1 MMSRNRKWKQKM
13 AASLAAGMSVV
24 LSAVPVCAAG
34 SENAGNNAV
43 CKEETVY
50 VNADAAGKQKSV
62 TVSEQLKGIQSTGT
76 VADES
81 ILDGIKNIKGD
92 ENVSQ
97 NGNRLTWQAKGED
110 IFYQGTTE
118 QELPVSMKT
127 VYILDGK
134 EISPEELDGKNGH
147 LEIRITYENH
157 AKRTVSVKGGEETV
171 FSPIVLVTGL
181 ILPNKTCSDVRIDN
195 GKVINDGDKNII
207 LGAAMPGLKES
218 LGMKEGD
225 AAAEI
230 LTIPDTLTISADV
243 EDFSMPST
251 YTVGLTDVLD
261 EIDPDSFDSLDELS
275 DSLAK
280 MEDAALELVQGSKEL
295 SKGADTLG
303 SRYAEFDQGIDTMQS
318 GIDALDA
325 GAASLAAGIA
335 EYTSGTD
342 TLNAGIQTY
351 FGENG
356 ELSATITEYKNGV
369 NTLLAGIEE
378 YTEGADTLAD
388 GVNTYVAGEEKLAE
402 GAKQLSAL
410 SEGLT
415 RIQEAARILS
425 ESTDG
430 TGSAEEDLLVAA
442 GELADGTETLSQ
454 ALKSETVQKLL
465 EQVDEMTKTGQELTS
480 AAGELGKDIEKE
492 IAGPASEITASLQTL
507 AGLLNE
513 VNEKADLLE
522 KGCSEQVAKINRT
535 VEENN
540 RKIQMAKKAAA
551 EGEEQIAA
559 AQAGLNQQIQALRA
573 AGQEE
578 AAAQIE
584 TAVQSLENARTSAQ
598 NLQNLSGLDTVE
610 MPDFSGID
618 TEELSRNASS
628 LESEIRTVVTSSGRL
643 SSRMTGLQDGLKE
656 MEEKKDALPQTS
668 MQEISRQVEILNR
681 GMQGLY
687 QAAGT
692 LSGGLSELGKA
703 SDALQN
709 GAAGIQNLQQGFES
723 LGQYNEALKSGAGKL
738 KDSSPSVRKGAQTLL
753 GGTTQLSNG
762 LDTLGSRLSSGSAAL
777 SQNSQALKEGAATLK
792 SGTQKLVSGGASLKT
807 ASGQVQSGI
816 DTLSTGAKTLAD
828 GMKQFEEEGISK
840 LQEVTDTE
848 FKDIA
853 DRFKALT
860 GEECRYDTFAGK
872 PEEMEGTVKFVIET
886 EAVPAR

>member
-1 MMSRNRKWKQKM
+1 MISRNRKWKQKM

-24 LSAVPVCAAG
+24 LSAVPGCAAG
-34 SENAGNNAV
+34 SVNAGNNAV

-207 LGAAMPGLKES
+207 LGVAKPGKKES
-218 LGMKEGD
+218 LGKKEGEP
-225 AAAEI
+225 AEI

-318 GIDALDA
+318 GIDVLDA

-415 RIQEAARILS
+415 RIQEAVRILS
-425 ESTDG
+425 ESADG
-430 TGSAEEDLLVAA
+430 TGSAEEDLLAAA

-513 VNEKADLLE
+513 VNEKAGFLE

-848 FKDIA
+848 FQDIA

-872 PEEMEGTVKFVIET
+872 PEEMEGTVKIVIET

>member
-1 MMSRNRKWKQKM
+1 M

-50 VNADAAGKQKSV
+50 VNTDAAGKQKSV
-62 TVSEQLKGIQSTGT
+62 TVSEQLKGIRSTGI

-207 LGAAMPGLKES
+207 LGVAMPGLKES
-218 LGMKEGD
+218 LGMKEGE
-225 AAAEI
+225 AAEI

-295 SKGADTLG
+295 SQGADTLG

-415 RIQEAARILS
+415 RIQEAVRILS
-425 ESTDG
+425 ESADG
-430 TGSAEEDLLVAA
+430 TGSAEEDLLAAA

-551 EGEEQIAA
+551 EGEEQIAT

-848 FKDIA
+848 FQDIA

>member
-81 ILDGIKNIKGD
+81 ILEGIKNIKGD

-218 LGMKEGD
+218 LGMKEGE
-225 AAAEI
+225 AAEI

-425 ESTDG
+425 ESADG
-430 TGSAEEDLLVAA
+430 TGSAEEDLLAAA

-513 VNEKADLLE
+513 VNEKAGLLE

>member
-207 LGAAMPGLKES
+207 LGVAMPGLKES
-218 LGMKEGD
+218 LGMKEGE
-225 AAAEI
+225 AAEI

-415 RIQEAARILS
+415 RIQEAVRILS
-425 ESTDG
+425 ESADG
-430 TGSAEEDLLVAA
+430 TGSAEEDLLAAA

-513 VNEKADLLE
+513 VNEKAGLLE

-777 SQNSQALKEGAATLK
+777 SQNCQALKEGAATLK

-816 DTLSTGAKTLAD
+816 DTLSTGAKTLAG

-848 FKDIA
+848 FQDIA

>member
-1 MMSRNRKWKQKM
+1 M

-50 VNADAAGKQKSV
+50 VNTDAAGKQKSV
-62 TVSEQLKGIQSTGT
+62 TVSEQLKGIRSTGI

-207 LGAAMPGLKES
+207 LGVAMPGLKES
-218 LGMKEGD
+218 LGMKEGE
-225 AAAEI
+225 AAEI

-318 GIDALDA
+318 GIDVLDA

-415 RIQEAARILS
+415 RIQEAVRILS

-584 TAVQSLENARTSAQ
+584 KAVQSLENARASAQ

-848 FKDIA
+848 FQDIA

-872 PEEMEGTVKFVIET
+872 PEEMEGTVKIVIET

>member
-207 LGAAMPGLKES
+207 LGVAMPGLKES
-218 LGMKEGD
+218 LGMKEGE
-225 AAAEI
+225 AAEI

-415 RIQEAARILS
+415 RIQEAVRILS
-425 ESTDG
+425 ESADG
-430 TGSAEEDLLVAA
+430 TGSAEEDLLAAA

-513 VNEKADLLE
+513 VNEKAGLLE

-692 LSGGLSELGKA
+692 LSGGLSELGEA

-709 GAAGIQNLQQGFES
+709 GTAGIQNLQQGFES

>member
-50 VNADAAGKQKSV
+50 VNTDAAGKQKSV
-62 TVSEQLKGIQSTGT
+62 TVSEQLKGIRSTGI

-207 LGAAMPGLKES
+207 LGVAMPGLKES
-218 LGMKEGD
+218 LGMKEGE
-225 AAAEI
+225 AAEI

-295 SKGADTLG
+295 SQGADTLG

-318 GIDALDA
+318 GIDVLDA

-415 RIQEAARILS
+415 RIQEAVRILS

>member
-207 LGAAMPGLKES
+207 LGVAMPGLKES
-218 LGMKEGD
+218 LGMKEGE
-225 AAAEI
+225 AAEI

-318 GIDALDA
+318 GIDVLDA

-415 RIQEAARILS
+415 RIQEAVRILS

-584 TAVQSLENARTSAQ
+584 KAVQSLENARASAQ

-777 SQNSQALKEGAATLK
+777 SQNCQALKEGAATLK

-816 DTLSTGAKTLAD
+816 DTLSTGAKTLAG

-848 FKDIA
+848 FQDIA

>member
-62 TVSEQLKGIQSTGT
+62 TVSEQLKGIRSTGI

-207 LGAAMPGLKES
+207 LGVAMPGLKES
-218 LGMKEGD
+218 LGMKEGE
-225 AAAEI
+225 AAEI

-295 SKGADTLG
+295 SQGADTLG

-415 RIQEAARILS
+415 RIQEAVRILS

-584 TAVQSLENARTSAQ
+584 KAVQSLENARASAQ

-777 SQNSQALKEGAATLK
+777 SQNCQALKEGAATLK

>member
-81 ILDGIKNIKGD
+81 ILEGIKNIKGD

-218 LGMKEGD
+218 LGMKEGE
-225 AAAEI
+225 AAEI

-318 GIDALDA
+318 GIDVLDA

-425 ESTDG
+425 ESADG

-551 EGEEQIAA
+551 EGEEQIAT

-848 FKDIA
+848 FQDIA

>member
-50 VNADAAGKQKSV
+50 VNTDAAGKQKSV
-62 TVSEQLKGIQSTGT
+62 TVSEQLKGIRSTGI

-207 LGAAMPGLKES
+207 LGVAMPGLKES
-218 LGMKEGD
+218 LGMKEGE
-225 AAAEI
+225 AAEI

-318 GIDALDA
+318 GIDVLDA

-415 RIQEAARILS
+415 RIQEAVRILS

-584 TAVQSLENARTSAQ
+584 KAVQSLENARASAQ

-777 SQNSQALKEGAATLK
+777 SQNCQALKEGAATLK

-816 DTLSTGAKTLAD
+816 DTLSTGAKTLAG

-848 FKDIA
+848 FQDIA

>member
-1 MMSRNRKWKQKM
+1 M

-50 VNADAAGKQKSV
+50 VNTDAAGKQKSV
-62 TVSEQLKGIQSTGT
+62 TVSEQLKGIRSTGI

-207 LGAAMPGLKES
+207 LGVAMPGLKES
-218 LGMKEGD
+218 LGMKEGE
-225 AAAEI
+225 AAEI

-318 GIDALDA
+318 GIDVLDA

-415 RIQEAARILS
+415 RIQEAVRILS
-425 ESTDG
+425 ESADG
-430 TGSAEEDLLVAA
+430 TGSAEEDLLAAA

-513 VNEKADLLE
+513 VNEKAGLLE

-584 TAVQSLENARTSAQ
+584 KAVQSLENARASAQ

-709 GAAGIQNLQQGFES
+709 GAAGIQNLQQGFEN

-828 GMKQFEEEGISK
+828 GMKQFEEGGISK

>member
-207 LGAAMPGLKES
+207 LGVAMPGLKES
-218 LGMKEGD
+218 LGMKEGE

-415 RIQEAARILS
+415 RIQEAVRILS
-425 ESTDG
+425 ESADG
-430 TGSAEEDLLVAA
+430 TGSAEEDLLAAA

-513 VNEKADLLE
+513 VNEKAGLLE

-540 RKIQMAKKAAA
+540 RKIQLAKKAAA
-551 EGEEQIAA
+551 EGEKQIAA

-753 GGTTQLSNG
+753 GGTTQLS
-762 LDTLGSRLSSGSAAL
+762 SGSAAL

>member
-207 LGAAMPGLKES
+207 LGVAMPGLKES
-218 LGMKEGD
+218 LGMKEGE

-275 DSLAK
+275 YSLAK

-415 RIQEAARILS
+415 RIQEAVRILS
-425 ESTDG
+425 ESADG
-430 TGSAEEDLLVAA
+430 TGSAEEDLLAAA

-513 VNEKADLLE
+513 VNEKAGLLE
-522 KGCSEQVAKINRT
+522 
-535 VEENN
+535 
-540 RKIQMAKKAAA
+540 
-551 EGEEQIAA
+551 
-559 AQAGLNQQIQALRA
+559 
-573 AGQEE
+573 
-578 AAAQIE
+578 
-584 TAVQSLENARTSAQ
+584 
-598 NLQNLSGLDTVE
+598 
-610 MPDFSGID
+610 
-618 TEELSRNASS
+618 
-628 LESEIRTVVTSSGRL
+628 
-643 SSRMTGLQDGLKE
+643 
-656 MEEKKDALPQTS
+656 
-668 MQEISRQVEILNR
+668 
-681 GMQGLY
+681 
-687 QAAGT
+687 
-692 LSGGLSELGKA
+692 
-703 SDALQN
+703 
-709 GAAGIQNLQQGFES
+709 
-723 LGQYNEALKSGAGKL
+723 
-738 KDSSPSVRKGAQTLL
+738 
-753 GGTTQLSNG
+753 
-762 LDTLGSRLSSGSAAL
+762 
-777 SQNSQALKEGAATLK
+777 
-792 SGTQKLVSGGASLKT
+792 
-807 ASGQVQSGI
+807 
-816 DTLSTGAKTLAD
+816 
-828 GMKQFEEEGISK
+828 
-840 LQEVTDTE
+840 
-848 FKDIA
+848 
-853 DRFKALT
+853 
-860 GEECRYDTFAGK
+860 
-872 PEEMEGTVKFVIET
+872 
-886 EAVPAR
+886 

>member
-1 MMSRNRKWKQKM
+1 
-13 AASLAAGMSVV
+13 
-24 LSAVPVCAAG
+24 
-34 SENAGNNAV
+34 
-43 CKEETVY
+43 
-50 VNADAAGKQKSV
+50 
-62 TVSEQLKGIQSTGT
+62 
-76 VADES
+76 
-81 ILDGIKNIKGD
+81 
-92 ENVSQ
+92 
-97 NGNRLTWQAKGED
+97 
-110 IFYQGTTE
+110 
-118 QELPVSMKT
+118 
-127 VYILDGK
+127 
-134 EISPEELDGKNGH
+134 
-147 LEIRITYENH
+147 
-157 AKRTVSVKGGEETV
+157 
-171 FSPIVLVTGL
+171 
-181 ILPNKTCSDVRIDN
+181 
-195 GKVINDGDKNII
+195 
-207 LGAAMPGLKES
+207 
-218 LGMKEGD
+218 
-225 AAAEI
+225 
-230 LTIPDTLTISADV
+230 
-243 EDFSMPST
+243 
-251 YTVGLTDVLD
+251 
-261 EIDPDSFDSLDELS
+261 
-275 DSLAK
+275 
-280 MEDAALELVQGSKEL
+280 
-295 SKGADTLG
+295 
-303 SRYAEFDQGIDTMQS
+303 
-318 GIDALDA
+318 
-325 GAASLAAGIA
+325 
-335 EYTSGTD
+335 
-342 TLNAGIQTY
+342 
-351 FGENG
+351 
-356 ELSATITEYKNGV
+356 
-369 NTLLAGIEE
+369 
-378 YTEGADTLAD
+378 
-388 GVNTYVAGEEKLAE
+388 
-402 GAKQLSAL
+402 
-410 SEGLT
+410 
-415 RIQEAARILS
+415 
-425 ESTDG
+425 
-430 TGSAEEDLLVAA
+430 
-442 GELADGTETLSQ
+442 
-454 ALKSETVQKLL
+454 
-465 EQVDEMTKTGQELTS
+465 MTKTGQELTS

-513 VNEKADLLE
+513 VNEKAGLLE

-628 LESEIRTVVTSSGRL
+628 LESEIRTVVTSSCRL

-692 LSGGLSELGKA
+692 LSGGLSELGEA

-709 GAAGIQNLQQGFES
+709 VAAGIQNLQQGFES

>member
-50 VNADAAGKQKSV
+50 VNTDAAGKQKSV

-207 LGAAMPGLKES
+207 LGVAMPGLKES
-218 LGMKEGD
+218 LGMKEGE
-225 AAAEI
+225 AAEI

-295 SKGADTLG
+295 SQGADTLG

-318 GIDALDA
+318 GIDVLDA

-415 RIQEAARILS
+415 RIQEAVRILS
-425 ESTDG
+425 ESADG
-430 TGSAEEDLLVAA
+430 TGSAEEDLLAAA

-513 VNEKADLLE
+513 VNEKAGLLE

-777 SQNSQALKEGAATLK
+777 SQNCQALKEGAATLK

-848 FKDIA
+848 FQDIA

>member
-50 VNADAAGKQKSV
+50 VNTDAAGKQKSV
-62 TVSEQLKGIQSTGT
+62 TVSEQLKGIRSTGI

-207 LGAAMPGLKES
+207 LGVAMPGLKES
-218 LGMKEGD
+218 LGMKEGE
-225 AAAEI
+225 AAEI

-415 RIQEAARILS
+415 RIQEAVRILS
-425 ESTDG
+425 ESADG
-430 TGSAEEDLLVAA
+430 TGNAEEDLLAAA

-513 VNEKADLLE
+513 VNEKAGLLE

-692 LSGGLSELGKA
+692 LSGGLSELGEA

>member
-1 MMSRNRKWKQKM
+1 M

-50 VNADAAGKQKSV
+50 VNTDAAGKQKSV
-62 TVSEQLKGIQSTGT
+62 TVSEQLKGIRSTGI

-207 LGAAMPGLKES
+207 LGVAMPGLKES
-218 LGMKEGD
+218 LGMKEGE
-225 AAAEI
+225 AAEI

-295 SKGADTLG
+295 SQGADTLG

-318 GIDALDA
+318 GIDVLDA

-425 ESTDG
+425 ESADG
-430 TGSAEEDLLVAA
+430 TGSAEEDLLAAA

-513 VNEKADLLE
+513 VNEKAGLLE

-848 FKDIA
+848 FQDIA

>member
-50 VNADAAGKQKSV
+50 VNTDAAGKQKSV
-62 TVSEQLKGIQSTGT
+62 TVSEQLKGIRSTGI

-207 LGAAMPGLKES
+207 LGVAMPGLKES
-218 LGMKEGD
+218 LGMKEGE
-225 AAAEI
+225 AAEI

-295 SKGADTLG
+295 SQGADTLG

-318 GIDALDA
+318 GIDVLDA

-415 RIQEAARILS
+415 RIQEAVRILS

-513 VNEKADLLE
+513 VNEKAGLLE

>member
-207 LGAAMPGLKES
+207 LGVAMPGLKES
-218 LGMKEGD
+218 LGMKEGE
-225 AAAEI
+225 AAEI

-415 RIQEAARILS
+415 RIQEAVRILS
-425 ESTDG
+425 ESADG
-430 TGSAEEDLLVAA
+430 TGSAEEDLLAAA

-513 VNEKADLLE
+513 VNEKAGLLE

-692 LSGGLSELGKA
+692 LSGGLSELGEA

>member
-50 VNADAAGKQKSV
+50 VNTDAAGKQKSV

-207 LGAAMPGLKES
+207 LGVAMPGLKES
-218 LGMKEGD
+218 LGMKEGE
-225 AAAEI
+225 AAEI

-295 SKGADTLG
+295 SQGADTLG

-318 GIDALDA
+318 GIDVLDA

-415 RIQEAARILS
+415 RIQEAVRILS
-425 ESTDG
+425 ESADG
-430 TGSAEEDLLVAA
+430 TGSAEEDLLAAA

-513 VNEKADLLE
+513 VNEKAGLLE

-848 FKDIA
+848 FQDIA

>member
-50 VNADAAGKQKSV
+50 VNTDAAGKQKSV

-218 LGMKEGD
+218 LGMKEGE
-225 AAAEI
+225 AAEI

-415 RIQEAARILS
+415 RIQEAVRILS
-425 ESTDG
+425 ESADG
-430 TGSAEEDLLVAA
+430 TGSAEEDLLAAA

-513 VNEKADLLE
+513 VNEKAGLLE

-848 FKDIA
+848 FQDIA

>member
-50 VNADAAGKQKSV
+50 VNTDAAGKQKSV

-207 LGAAMPGLKES
+207 LGVAMPGLKES
-218 LGMKEGD
+218 LGMKEGE
-225 AAAEI
+225 AAEI

-318 GIDALDA
+318 GIDVLDA

-415 RIQEAARILS
+415 RIQEAVRILS

-584 TAVQSLENARTSAQ
+584 KAVQSLENARASAQ

-828 GMKQFEEEGISK
+828 GMKQFEEGGISK

-872 PEEMEGTVKFVIET
+872 PEEMEGTVKIVIET

>member
-50 VNADAAGKQKSV
+50 VNTDAAGKQKSV
-62 TVSEQLKGIQSTGT
+62 TVSEQLKGIRSTGI

-207 LGAAMPGLKES
+207 LGVAMPGLKES
-218 LGMKEGD
+218 LGMKEGE
-225 AAAEI
+225 AAEI

-303 SRYAEFDQGIDTMQS
+303 SRYAEFDQGINTMQS
-318 GIDALDA
+318 GIDVLDA

-351 FGENG
+351 FGESG

-415 RIQEAARILS
+415 RIQEAVRILS
-425 ESTDG
+425 ESADG
-430 TGSAEEDLLVAA
+430 TGSAEEDLLAAA
-442 GELADGTETLSQ
+442 GKLADGTETLSQ

-513 VNEKADLLE
+513 VNEKAGLLE

-551 EGEEQIAA
+551 EGEEQIAT

-692 LSGGLSELGKA
+692 LSGGLSELGEA
-703 SDALQN
+703 SDALRN

>member
-81 ILDGIKNIKGD
+81 ILEGIKNIKGD

-207 LGAAMPGLKES
+207 LGVAMPGLKES
-218 LGMKEGD
+218 LGMKEGE
-225 AAAEI
+225 AAEI

-325 GAASLAAGIA
+325 GAASLVAGIA

-415 RIQEAARILS
+415 RIQEAVRILS
-425 ESTDG
+425 ESADG
-430 TGSAEEDLLVAA
+430 TGSAEEDLLVAT

-513 VNEKADLLE
+513 VNEKAGLLE

-628 LESEIRTVVTSSGRL
+628 LESEIRTVVTSSCRL

-692 LSGGLSELGKA
+692 LSGGLSELGEA

>member
-1 MMSRNRKWKQKM
+1 MSRNRKWKQKM

-62 TVSEQLKGIQSTGT
+62 TVSEQLKGIRSTGT

-207 LGAAMPGLKES
+207 LGVAMPGLKES
-218 LGMKEGD
+218 LGMKEGE
-225 AAAEI
+225 AAEI

-318 GIDALDA
+318 GIDVLDA

-415 RIQEAARILS
+415 RIQEAVRILS

-584 TAVQSLENARTSAQ
+584 KAVQSLENARASAQ

-828 GMKQFEEEGISK
+828 GMKQFEEGGISK

>member
-1 MMSRNRKWKQKM
+1 M

-50 VNADAAGKQKSV
+50 VNTDAAGKQKSV
-62 TVSEQLKGIQSTGT
+62 TVSEQLKGIRSTGI

-207 LGAAMPGLKES
+207 LGVAMPGLKES
-218 LGMKEGD
+218 LGMKEGE

-415 RIQEAARILS
+415 RIQEAVRILS
-425 ESTDG
+425 ESADG
-430 TGSAEEDLLVAA
+430 TGSAEEDLLAAA

-573 AGQEE
+573 AGCRSDRDSRAKPGECPH
-578 AAAQIE
+578 I
-584 TAVQSLENARTSAQ
+584 RTKPAKSFRT
-598 NLQNLSGLDTVE
+598 GY
-610 MPDFSGID
+610 
-618 TEELSRNASS
+618 SRNA
-628 LESEIRTVVTSSGRL
+628 
-643 SSRMTGLQDGLKE
+643 GLF
-656 MEEKKDALPQTS
+656 
-668 MQEISRQVEILNR
+668 RN
-681 GMQGLY
+681 
-687 QAAGT
+687 
-692 LSGGLSELGKA
+692 
-703 SDALQN
+703 
-709 GAAGIQNLQQGFES
+709 
-723 LGQYNEALKSGAGKL
+723 
-738 KDSSPSVRKGAQTLL
+738 
-753 GGTTQLSNG
+753 
-762 LDTLGSRLSSGSAAL
+762 
-777 SQNSQALKEGAATLK
+777 
-792 SGTQKLVSGGASLKT
+792 
-807 ASGQVQSGI
+807 
-816 DTLSTGAKTLAD
+816 
-828 GMKQFEEEGISK
+828 
-840 LQEVTDTE
+840 
-848 FKDIA
+848 
-853 DRFKALT
+853 
-860 GEECRYDTFAGK
+860 
-872 PEEMEGTVKFVIET
+872 
-886 EAVPAR
+886 

>member
-207 LGAAMPGLKES
+207 LGVAMPGLKES
-218 LGMKEGD
+218 LGMKEGE
-225 AAAEI
+225 AAEI

-318 GIDALDA
+318 GIDVLDA

-415 RIQEAARILS
+415 RIQEAVRILS

>member
-50 VNADAAGKQKSV
+50 VNTDAAGKQKSV
-62 TVSEQLKGIQSTGT
+62 TVSEQLKGIRSTGI

-207 LGAAMPGLKES
+207 LGVAMPGLKES
-218 LGMKEGD
+218 LGMKEGE
-225 AAAEI
+225 AAEI

-295 SKGADTLG
+295 SQGADTLG

-318 GIDALDA
+318 GIDVLDA

-415 RIQEAARILS
+415 RIQEAVRILS

-703 SDALQN
+703 SDDLQN

-848 FKDIA
+848 FQDIA

>member
-207 LGAAMPGLKES
+207 LGVAMPGLKES
-218 LGMKEGD
+218 LGMKEGE

-415 RIQEAARILS
+415 RIQEAVRILS
-425 ESTDG
+425 ESADG
-430 TGSAEEDLLVAA
+430 TGSAEEDLLAAA

-598 NLQNLSGLDTVE
+598 SLQNH
-610 MPDFSGID
+610 
-618 TEELSRNASS
+618 
-628 LESEIRTVVTSSGRL
+628 
-643 SSRMTGLQDGLKE
+643 
-656 MEEKKDALPQTS
+656 
-668 MQEISRQVEILNR
+668 
-681 GMQGLY
+681 
-687 QAAGT
+687 
-692 LSGGLSELGKA
+692 
-703 SDALQN
+703 
-709 GAAGIQNLQQGFES
+709 
-723 LGQYNEALKSGAGKL
+723 
-738 KDSSPSVRKGAQTLL
+738 
-753 GGTTQLSNG
+753 
-762 LDTLGSRLSSGSAAL
+762 
-777 SQNSQALKEGAATLK
+777 
-792 SGTQKLVSGGASLKT
+792 
-807 ASGQVQSGI
+807 
-816 DTLSTGAKTLAD
+816 
-828 GMKQFEEEGISK
+828 
-840 LQEVTDTE
+840 
-848 FKDIA
+848 
-853 DRFKALT
+853 
-860 GEECRYDTFAGK
+860 
-872 PEEMEGTVKFVIET
+872 
-886 EAVPAR
+886 

>member
-207 LGAAMPGLKES
+207 LGVAMPGLKES
-218 LGMKEGD
+218 LGMKEGE
-225 AAAEI
+225 AAEI

-415 RIQEAARILS
+415 RIQEAVRILS
-425 ESTDG
+425 ESADG
-430 TGSAEEDLLVAA
+430 TGSAEEDLLAAA

-513 VNEKADLLE
+513 VNEKAGLLE

-848 FKDIA
+848 FQDIA

>member
-50 VNADAAGKQKSV
+50 VNTDAAGKQKSV
-62 TVSEQLKGIQSTGT
+62 TVSEQLKGIRSTGI

-207 LGAAMPGLKES
+207 LGVAMPGLKES
-218 LGMKEGD
+218 LGMKEGE
-225 AAAEI
+225 AAEI

-295 SKGADTLG
+295 SQGADTLG

-318 GIDALDA
+318 GIDVLDA

-415 RIQEAARILS
+415 RIQEAVRILS

-584 TAVQSLENARTSAQ
+584 KAVQSLENARASAQ

-777 SQNSQALKEGAATLK
+777 SQNCQALKEGAATLK

>member
-50 VNADAAGKQKSV
+50 VNTDAAGKQKSV
-62 TVSEQLKGIQSTGT
+62 TVSEQLKGIRSTGI

-207 LGAAMPGLKES
+207 LGVAMPGLKES
-218 LGMKEGD
+218 LGMKEGE
-225 AAAEI
+225 AAEI

-295 SKGADTLG
+295 SQGADTLG

-318 GIDALDA
+318 GIDVLDA

-415 RIQEAARILS
+415 RIQEAVRILS
-425 ESTDG
+425 ESADG
-430 TGSAEEDLLVAA
+430 TGSAEEDLLAAA

-513 VNEKADLLE
+513 VNEKAGLLE

-848 FKDIA
+848 FQDIA

>member
-207 LGAAMPGLKES
+207 LGVAMPGLKES
-218 LGMKEGD
+218 LGMKEGE

-318 GIDALDA
+318 GIDVLDA

-415 RIQEAARILS
+415 RIQEAVRILS
-425 ESTDG
+425 ESADG
-430 TGSAEEDLLVAA
+430 TGSAEEDLLAAA

-454 ALKSETVQKLL
+454 ALKSET
-465 EQVDEMTKTGQELTS
+465 
-480 AAGELGKDIEKE
+480 
-492 IAGPASEITASLQTL
+492 LQTL
-507 AGLLNE
+507 AGLLKE
-513 VNEKADLLE
+513 VNENAGLLE

-551 EGEEQIAA
+551 EGEEQIAT

-703 SDALQN
+703 SDDLQN

-848 FKDIA
+848 FQDIA

>member
-50 VNADAAGKQKSV
+50 VNTDAAGKQKSV
-62 TVSEQLKGIQSTGT
+62 TVSEQLKGIRSTGI

-207 LGAAMPGLKES
+207 LGVAMPGLKES
-218 LGMKEGD
+218 LGMKEGE
-225 AAAEI
+225 AAEI

-318 GIDALDA
+318 GIDVLDA

-415 RIQEAARILS
+415 RIQEAVRILS

-584 TAVQSLENARTSAQ
+584 KAVQSLENARASAQ

-777 SQNSQALKEGAATLK
+777 SQNCQALKEGAATLK

>member
-207 LGAAMPGLKES
+207 LGVAMPGLKES
-218 LGMKEGD
+218 LGMKEGE
-225 AAAEI
+225 AAEI

-415 RIQEAARILS
+415 RIQEAVRILS
-425 ESTDG
+425 ESADG
-430 TGSAEEDLLVAA
+430 TGSAEEDLLAAA

-513 VNEKADLLE
+513 VNEKAGLLE

-584 TAVQSLENARTSAQ
+584 KAVQSLENARASAQ

-848 FKDIA
+848 FQDIA

>member
-50 VNADAAGKQKSV
+50 VNTDAAGKQKSV
-62 TVSEQLKGIQSTGT
+62 TVSEQLKGIRSTGI

-207 LGAAMPGLKES
+207 LGVAMPGLKES
-218 LGMKEGD
+218 LGMKEGE
-225 AAAEI
+225 AAEI

-295 SKGADTLG
+295 SQGADTLG

-415 RIQEAARILS
+415 RIQEAVRILS

-513 VNEKADLLE
+513 VNEKAGLLE

-584 TAVQSLENARTSAQ
+584 KAVQSLENARASAQ

-872 PEEMEGTVKFVIET
+872 PEEMEGTVKIVIET

>member
-24 LSAVPVCAAG
+24 LSAVPVCATG

-50 VNADAAGKQKSV
+50 VNTDAAGKQKSV
-62 TVSEQLKGIQSTGT
+62 TVSEQLKGIRSTGI

-207 LGAAMPGLKES
+207 LGVAMPGLKES
-218 LGMKEGD
+218 LGMKEGE
-225 AAAEI
+225 AAEI

-295 SKGADTLG
+295 SQGADTLG

-318 GIDALDA
+318 GIDVLDA

-388 GVNTYVAGEEKLAE
+388 GVNTYVAGEEKMAE

-415 RIQEAARILS
+415 RIQEAVRILS

>member
-50 VNADAAGKQKSV
+50 VNTDAAGKQKSV

-207 LGAAMPGLKES
+207 LGVAMPGLKES
-218 LGMKEGD
+218 LGMKEGE
-225 AAAEI
+225 AAEI

-318 GIDALDA
+318 GIDVLDA

-415 RIQEAARILS
+415 RIQEAVRILS

-584 TAVQSLENARTSAQ
+584 KAVQSLENARASAQ

>member
-50 VNADAAGKQKSV
+50 VNTDAAGKQKSV
-62 TVSEQLKGIQSTGT
+62 TVSEQLKGIRSTGI

-207 LGAAMPGLKES
+207 LGVAMPGLKES

-225 AAAEI
+225 AAEI

-318 GIDALDA
+318 GIDVLDA

-415 RIQEAARILS
+415 RIQEAVRILS

-513 VNEKADLLE
+513 VNEKAGLLE

-848 FKDIA
+848 FQDIA